1 MVSQGRCPPASAI
14 RQTDKSLHRVS
25 IQHESLSMATP
36 NRSALLTRLH
46 KVLKKHYKPVEPAMR
61 PVLEHLLFACCLEN
75 AGYEAAE
82 QAFQILKTGFFD
94 WNEVRV
100 STARELAET
109 VPMLPEPLAAMTN
122 VKRLLYSIFE
132 STYSFDMENLKK
144 LNLGQAVQKIEKFEG
159 STPFIVAYATQMTL
173 GGHAIPVD
181 RGTRDALVV
190 VGVIAENEAKDGHV
204 SGMERAIPKSK
215 GIEFASL
222 LHQLGAEMV
231 TNPYSPAFHKLL
243 LEIAPEAKDRLPKR
257 QPKPKTPPPAPEP
270 KVKETKEP
278 AAKAKPVVA
287 DKKKPSAEKA
297 AADKP
302 APEKPAAEKPAKA
315 AEKPPAK
322 KPADKPAE
330 RKQAAAK
337 RTVEPKKPV
346 KKPAPKKPAA
356 ALSKRKP
363 R

>member
-1 MVSQGRCPPASAI
+1 
-14 RQTDKSLHRVS
+14 
-25 IQHESLSMATP
+25 MATP

-46 KVLKKHYKPVEPAMR
+46 KILKKHYKPVEPPQR
-61 PVLEHLLFACCLEN
+61 PVLEHLIFACCLEN
-75 AGYEAAE
+75 AGYEPAE
-82 QAFQILKTGFFD
+82 QAFQVLKTGFFD

-159 STPFIVAYATQMTL
+159 STPFVVAYANQMTL

-181 RGTRDALVV
+181 RGTRDALI
-190 VGVIAENEAKDGHV
+190 VIGAIHDNEAKDGHV
-204 SGMERAIPKSK
+204 PGMERAIPKNK

-222 LHQLGAEMV
+222 VHQLGAEMV
-231 TNPYSPAFHKLL
+231 SNPYSPTLHKLL
-243 LEIAPEAKDRLPKR
+243 LEIAPDAKDRLPKR
-257 QPKPKTPPPAPEP
+257 QAKPKTPPPEPQP
-270 KVKETKEP
+270 KVKEAKEP
-278 AAKAKPVVA
+278 VAKAKPA
-287 DKKKPSAEKA
+287 MDKKKPAEKA
-297 AADKP
+297 APEKP
-302 APEKPAAEKPAKA
+302 APEKPAKAA
-315 AEKPPAK
+315 AEKSPAK
-322 KPADKPAE
+322 KAPEHKPAV
-330 RKQAAAK
+330 AK
-337 RTVEPKKPV
+337 RAVEPKKPL
-346 KKPAPKKPAA
+346 KKPPAAKKSPA